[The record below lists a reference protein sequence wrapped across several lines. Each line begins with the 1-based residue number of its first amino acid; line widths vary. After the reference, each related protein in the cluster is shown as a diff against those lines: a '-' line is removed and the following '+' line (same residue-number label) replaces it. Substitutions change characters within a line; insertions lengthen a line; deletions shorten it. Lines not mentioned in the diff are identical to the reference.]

1 MKTFDAKEVKNQVVQ
16 WIRDW
21 FEVNGKGCNAV
32 IGISG
37 GKDSS
42 TVAALCV
49 EALGRD
55 RVIGVTMPN
64 GVQKDISDSMM
75 LINHLGIRHFNVN
88 IADTYNAL
96 MNTIGEQLAP
106 EGIEISRQTVI
117 NMPPRLRMTTLY
129 AISQSMNGRVANTCN
144 LSEDW
149 VGYSTR
155 YGDAAGDFAPLGG
168 LTVAEVKAIG
178 RAHAS
183 YVQPR
188 SFAAA
193 MSRGESASITSV
205 ASSGSPP
212 NQVMVSPRAPE
223 ASSMRP
229 TKPTTSS
236 CTSGDIFPLPR
247 VAKQYGHS
255 KLQAK
260 VGQMVTCTL
269 LLGGVAESS
278 LLLAV

>member
-1 MKTFDAKEVKNQVVQ
+1 MKTFDAKQVKDQDVQ
-16 WIRDW
+16 WIRAW

-49 EALGRD
+49 EALGVD

-64 GVQKDISDSMM
+64 GVQKDISDSMK
-75 LINHLGIRHFNVN
+75 LINHLGIRHFNIN

-96 MNTIGEQLAP
+96 MNTIGEQFASD
-106 EGIEISRQTVI
+106 GIEISRQTVI

-129 AISQSMNGRVANTCN
+129 AISQSLNGRVANTCN

-178 RAHAS
+178 REL
-183 YVQPR
+183 
-188 SFAAA
+188 
-193 MSRGESASITSV
+193 GL
-205 ASSGSPP
+205 
-212 NQVMVSPRAPE
+212 PE
-223 ASSMRP
+223 DLWIR
-229 TKPTTSS
+229 
-236 CTSGDIFPLPR
+236 L
-247 VAKQYGHS
+247 
-255 KLQAK
+255 LQ
-260 VGQMVTCTL
+260 TD
-269 LLGGVAESS
+269 
-278 LLLAV
+278 